1 LFEIYQN
8 KKVFITG
15 HTGFK
20 GSWLSLWLLK
30 IGAEIIGYALDPQNE
45 KDNYVLAELE
55 HKIKDFR
62 NDIRDYTKLANVIN
76 TEQPEIIFHL
86 AAQPLVLDSYKDPHY
101 TIETNTQGTAN
112 IIEAFRNSET
122 VKALIVITTDKVYQN
137 NEREWG
143 YQETDRLGGKDP
155 YSASKAAAELLIS
168 SYQKSFFNNNNKL
181 LVSVR
186 AGNVIGGGDWSENR
200 IVPDCI
206 KALERSERI
215 IIRNPHA
222 TRPWQHVLEPLGGY
236 LLLGEKLLQNRSEF
250 VGAWNFGPYLSNV
263 INVKELV
270 KKVIIAYGMG
280 EYIIQNNM
288 NSQAEA
294 NFLSLDIT
302 KAINKLSWK
311 PLLNIDETIDFTIE
325 WYKNYNSTNV
335 FNFCHNQIT
344 KYEELWKLR
353 NKK

>member
-1 LFEIYQN
+1 M
-8 KKVFITG
+8 
-15 HTGFK
+15 
-20 GSWLSLWLLK
+20 
-30 IGAEIIGYALDPQNE
+30 
-45 KDNYVLAELE
+45 
-55 HKIKDFR
+55 
-62 NDIRDYTKLANVIN
+62 IN

-236 LLLGEKLLQNRSEF
+236 LLLGEKLLQYRSEF